1 MTEDSGRGHVQPQQP
16 SYSCCDIGHSLEVV
30 GCVVFVVL
38 GASGGDGRPP
48 FTKDEQYA
56 QRLRIGFVASVFRGR

>member
-38 GASGGDGRPP
+38 GASCGVGRP
-48 FTKDEQYA
+48 
-56 QRLRIGFVASVFRGR
+56 LRSAKTSSTRKSYSSASGSG